1 MSWHSNQLSYAL
13 GIGGMV
19 SLYGIM
25 SLGIYYL
32 GPMLG
37 LGTVSVIVIIA
48 LLLLTWP
55 IAILFM
61 YFRRKRAAR
70 REAEAAASGDEAP
83 QAKAAQ
89 KSKGA
94 AAAAASNARV
104 SEDVT
109 RDAEEAVQWLKSS
122 RLGDANAKDAVYG
135 LPWYLVA
142 GPPASGKT
150 SLLLASG
157 LSFQTL
163 PSQRSAE
170 QNIVRPTQ
178 HCEWRVTDSAVLLDT
193 AGRYQTEGP
202 QRDEWAGL
210 IETIKKHRRDRPLD
224 GMLVI
229 ADAER
234 ILRSSE
240 AEIEQQAKVM
250 RARLDD
256 LMQRARAR
264 FPVYLV
270 FTHADVIEGF
280 REFFTSKSGDG
291 RSQVWGTTI
300 PLNKS
305 QNAHALFDVEF
316 DLLYDSLMKKRLRR
330 LGIQG
335 APAEQ
340 LRVFNFPH
348 NFAEARSRLGLFTSF
363 LFRPNPF
370 SESPLLRGFYFTAN
384 VAGAR
389 REAVA
394 VEADGDGDE
403 RGAHAVGRGYFTE
416 KFFREVI
423 LQDKDLAASFQ
434 AFERRPPKLRNIL
447 LIAGAVLLT
456 LFLAL
461 SLVSFLGNRKLI
473 AEATERGARVD
484 EITKADFGHDPLK
497 KEPAAARVEVEAV
510 DALREELVKLDSTPP
525 IYLRFGMYSGNDI
538 APYLHTI
545 YFDSIEQRF
554 KKPTVAA
561 LERDLRNFAAGTP
574 SATVPNP
581 SAAATNVSASGQTA
595 SQEDILGRH
604 YDLLKAYLMLSD
616 ASRVEPTFL
625 ASTLEDYWKKS
636 SPPDMEIVS
645 LQQLDFFSRQLTRE
659 DAPHIKVDDQLV
671 SQVRRK
677 LQAYPPINRFYKRI
691 TTEINAKA
699 SPVSIDSIL
708 QGTGRGVLLGTY
720 TVPGSYTV
728 DGYRN
733 YMKAAIETAA
743 QEISK
748 EDWVM
753 GAAASNAQTQA
764 TDISKLQSMYFRDYT
779 DQWRKFL
786 TSTSV
791 QQFKSRDDAIEALK
805 VLSSTDSPMERVMM
819 EVARNTNLSA
829 KPEAKGWWAWIK
841 SWFTSSSSTDTGG
854 NTEVEKEFAPLFR
867 FVASDSKQT
876 SSPMSQY
883 RAELRRVLEQLQ
895 NTTQDQLTQTSKALL
910 TGQDNIGLQKAEQS
924 VGALLEAFKT
934 AAAADAAGLL
944 NQPLGNLRA
953 MLYGGG
959 IADIERAWR
968 EQIYPVAHRLESGYP
983 FTGAGESSVTDLA
996 RFLNPTNGQFT
1007 TFFNSS
1013 LATSFDDVDGQWR
1026 LKPQGVFKF
1035 SDEFVAYLNS
1045 ARRLREALFPT
1056 NGAQPEVSYE
1066 VTLQPVQDMDVVIN
1080 IDGTP
1085 VETRGTSAQ
1094 SSKFIWPARSGASGA
1109 TITVTPGNGQQI
1121 PPKTFPGEWGLFKMI
1136 DAGGGASGA
1145 GQFNLSWNVGGV
1157 PVRAT
1162 LRPSSANNPFQR
1174 SLFTNMHAPQ
1184 NVRR

>member
-1 MSWHSNQLSYAL
+1 MR
-13 GIGGMV
+13 
-19 SLYGIM
+19 
-25 SLGIYYL
+25 
-32 GPMLG
+32 
-37 LGTVSVIVIIA
+37 T
-48 LLLLTWP
+48 
-55 IAILFM
+55 
-61 YFRRKRAAR
+61 
-70 REAEAAASGDEAP
+70 
-83 QAKAAQ
+83 
-89 KSKGA
+89 
-94 AAAAASNARV
+94 
-104 SEDVT
+104 SEEVT
-109 RDAEEAVQWLKSS
+109 RDAEEAVQWLRSS
-122 RLGDANAKDAVYG
+122 RLGDSNARDAVYG

-150 SLLLASG
+150 SLILASG

-170 QNIVRPTQ
+170 QNMVRPTQ

-193 AGRYQTEGP
+193 TGRYQTEGP

-210 IETIKKHRRDRPLD
+210 VETIKKHRKDRPFD

-229 ADAER
+229 ADAEK

-264 FPVYLV
+264 FPVYLI

-330 LGIQG
+330 LGVH
-335 APAEQ
+335 APPAEQ

-370 SESPLLRGFYFTAN
+370 SESPLLRGFYFSAN
-384 VAGAR
+384 VAGAGGGR
-389 REAVA
+389 AAA
-394 VEADGDGDE
+394 VEPDGDGDE

-434 AFERRPPKLRNIL
+434 AYQKRPPRLRNIL
-447 LIAGAVLLT
+447 LIFGAILLT
-456 LFLAL
+456 IFLAL
-461 SLVSFLGNRKLI
+461 SVVSYLGNRKLI
-473 AEATERGARVD
+473 ADATERGTRVD
-484 EITKADFGHDPLK
+484 EITRADVGHDPLK

-510 DALREELVKLDSTPP
+510 DALRQELIELGETPP
-525 IYLRFGMYSGNDI
+525 IYLRFGLYSGNDI
-538 APYLHTI
+538 APRLRDI
-545 YFDSIEQRF
+545 YFDSVEQRF

-574 SATVPNP
+574 TATIPNP
-581 SAAATNVSASGQTA
+581 STTVTNASASGQTA

-625 ASTLEDYWKKS
+625 ASTISDYWKKS

-645 LQQLDFFSRQLTRE
+645 LQQLDFFSRQLTHD

-671 SQVRRK
+671 SNVRRK

-708 QGTGRGVLLGTY
+708 QGTGHGVLLGTY
-720 TVPGSYTV
+720 TVPGSYTIE
-728 DGYRN
+728 GYRN

-764 TDISKLQSMYFRDYT
+764 TDISKLQGMYLRDYT

-786 TSTSV
+786 TSISV

-805 VLSSTDSPMERVMM
+805 VLSSTDSPMERVMT

-829 KPEAKGWWAWIK
+829 KPKATGWWGWIK
-841 SWFTSSSSTDTGG
+841 SWFSSSSSEDTGG
-854 NTEVEKEFAPLFR
+854 NTEVEREFAPLFR
-867 FVASDSKQT
+867 FVASEGKQT
-876 SSPMSQY
+876 DSPMSQY
-883 RAELRRVLEQLQ
+883 RKALHDVLGQLQ
-895 NTTQDQLTQTSKALL
+895 YTTQDQLTQTSKALL
-910 TGQDNIGLQKAEQS
+910 TGQDNMGLGKTEQTVS
-924 VGALLEAFKT
+924 GLLEAFKT
-934 AAAADAAGLL
+934 AATADAAALL

-968 EQIYPVAHRLESGYP
+968 EQIFPVGHRLESGYP
-983 FTGAGESSVTDLA
+983 FTGGGDSSVTDLA
-996 RFLNPTNGQFT
+996 RYLNPSNGQFT
-1007 TFFNSS
+1007 TFFNNS
-1013 LATSFDDVDGQWR
+1013 LATSFDDVEGQWK

-1035 SDEFVAYLNS
+1035 SDEFVTYLNS
-1045 ARRLREALFPT
+1045 TRRLREALFPT
-1056 NGAQPEVSYE
+1056 NGAQPEVSYD
-1066 VTLQPVQDMDVVIN
+1066 VTLQPVQDMDIVIE
-1080 IDGTP
+1080 IDGTR
-1085 VETRGTSAQ
+1085 VETRGTSPQ
-1094 SSKFIWPARSGASGA
+1094 SSKFIWPARSGSSGA
-1109 TITVTPGNGQQI
+1109 KITVTQGNGQ
-1121 PPKTFPGEWGLFKMI
+1121 PPAERTFPGEWGLFKMF
-1136 DAGGGASGA
+1136 DAGSPSKTGDN
-1145 GQFNLSWNVGGV
+1145 QFNLSWNVGGV
-1157 PVRAT
+1157 PVKAV
-1162 LRPSSANNPFQR
+1162 LRPSSAVNPFQR
-1174 SLFTNMHAPQ
+1174 SLFTSMHAPQ

>member
-37 LGTVSVIVIIA
+37 LGTVSVIIIIA

-55 IAILFM
+55 IVILFL

-70 REAEAAASGDEAP
+70 REAAAATAEAGEEAP
-83 QAKAAQ
+83 QAQAKP
-89 KSKGA
+89 KTKGA
-94 AAAAASNARV
+94 AAANVRA

-109 RDAEEAVQWLKSS
+109 RDAEEAVQWLRSS
-122 RLGDANAKDAVYG
+122 RLGDSNASDAVYG

-150 SLLLASG
+150 SLLLTSG
-157 LSFQTL
+157 LSFQAL

-178 HCEWRVTDSAVLLDT
+178 HCEWRVTDSAVMLDT
-193 AGRYQTEGP
+193 TGRYQTEGP

-210 IETIKKHRRDRPLD
+210 VETIKKHRKDRPFD
-224 GMLVI
+224 GLLVI
-229 ADAER
+229 ADAEK

-240 AEIEQQAKVM
+240 AEVEQQAKVM

-270 FTHADVIEGF
+270 FSHADVIEGF

-330 LGIQG
+330 LGVQ
-335 APAEQ
+335 APAAEQ

-348 NFAEARSRLGLFTSF
+348 NFGEARSRLGLFTSF

-384 VAGAR
+384 VAGAPAR
-389 REAVA
+389 AA
-394 VEADGDGDE
+394 SVEDDGDVDE

-434 AFERRPPKLRNIL
+434 AFQKRPPRLRNIL
-447 LIAGAVLLT
+447 LIAGAILLT
-456 LFLAL
+456 IFLAL
-461 SLVSFLGNRKLI
+461 SLVSFFGNRKLI
-473 AEATERGARVD
+473 ADATDRGTRVD
-484 EITKADFGHDPLK
+484 EITRADVGHDPLK

-510 DALREELVKLDSTPP
+510 DALRQKLIELDETPP
-525 IYLRFGMYSGNDI
+525 IYLRFGLYSGNDI
-538 APYLHTI
+538 APRLRDI

-561 LERDLRNFAAGTP
+561 IERDLRNFAAGTP
-574 SATVPNP
+574 TATIPTP
-581 SAAATNVSASGQTA
+581 STTATNASASGQSA

-616 ASRVEPTFL
+616 ATRVEPTFL
-625 ASTLEDYWKKS
+625 ASTIGDYWKKS

-645 LQQLDFFSRQLTRE
+645 LQQLDFFARQLTRDE
-659 DAPHIKVDDQLV
+659 APHIKVDDQLV
-671 SQVRRK
+671 SNVRRK

-699 SPVSIDSIL
+699 SPVTIDSIL
-708 QGTGRGVLLGTY
+708 QGTGRGALVGTY
-720 TVPGSYTV
+720 TVPGSYTIE
-728 DGYRN
+728 GYRN

-764 TDISKLQSMYFRDYT
+764 TDISKLESMYLRDYT

-786 TSTSV
+786 TSISV

-805 VLSSTDSPMERVMM
+805 VLSSTDSPMERVMT

-829 KPEAKGWWAWIK
+829 KPEAKGWWGWIK
-841 SWFTSSSSTDTGG
+841 SWFTSSSTTDTGG
-854 NTEVEKEFAPLFR
+854 GTEVEKEFAPLFR
-867 FVASDSKQT
+867 FVASDSKQN

-895 NTTQDQLTQTSKALL
+895 
-910 TGQDNIGLQKAEQS
+910 
-924 VGALLEAFKT
+924 
-934 AAAADAAGLL
+934 
-944 NQPLGNLRA
+944 
-953 MLYGGG
+953 
-959 IADIERAWR
+959 
-968 EQIYPVAHRLESGYP
+968 
-983 FTGAGESSVTDLA
+983 
-996 RFLNPTNGQFT
+996 
-1007 TFFNSS
+1007 
-1013 LATSFDDVDGQWR
+1013 
-1026 LKPQGVFKF
+1026 
-1035 SDEFVAYLNS
+1035 
-1045 ARRLREALFPT
+1045 
-1056 NGAQPEVSYE
+1056 
-1066 VTLQPVQDMDVVIN
+1066 
-1080 IDGTP
+1080 
-1085 VETRGTSAQ
+1085 
-1094 SSKFIWPARSGASGA
+1094 
-1109 TITVTPGNGQQI
+1109 
-1121 PPKTFPGEWGLFKMI
+1121 
-1136 DAGGGASGA
+1136 
-1145 GQFNLSWNVGGV
+1145 
-1157 PVRAT
+1157 
-1162 LRPSSANNPFQR
+1162 
-1174 SLFTNMHAPQ
+1174 
-1184 NVRR
+1184 